1 MCWQGKG
8 FIKTSFI
15 MQYTLRNSIDKG
27 TAPIYTININTL
39 MIRSAE
45 DKVYQNLSLV
55 GYIFSSYATYI
66 A

>member
-8 FIKTSFI
+8 FIKTSLI

-45 DKVYQNLSLV
+45 DKVSQN
-55 GYIFSSYATYI
+55 
-66 A
+66 